1 MTKRFFDL
9 VLSIFAVVLMLPVW
23 LILLIILRVESAA
36 PVMTRSHRVGKNGRM
51 VKVWEFRSALA
62 EPDAMETV
70 GGCHGEQITRVGA
83 ILRRSGIARWP
94 LLLNVIRGDF
104 SLVGP
109 RAELPRYV
117 GCYPTDIRKSVL
129 SIKPGLFDLASVS
142 FRKETQLLAGLQGD
156 DLEECYVE
164 KILPVRLEYAQ
175 RYVENHTTR
184 LDFSILVNS
193 LLGVFQRD
201 VTKKNAIP

>member
-1 MTKRFFDL
+1 MMKRLID
-9 VLSIFAVVLMLPVW
+9 VILSSLALMLMVPAW
-23 LILLIILRVESAA
+23 ALLWVVLRVESAA
-36 PVMTRSHRVGKNGRM
+36 PVFTRSHRVGKNGRM
-51 VKVWEFRSALA
+51 VKVWEFRTALA

-70 GGCHGEQITRVGA
+70 GGCHGEQVTRVGA

-94 LLLNVIRGDF
+94 LLINVMRGDF

-129 SIKPGLFDLASVS
+129 SIRPGLFDLATIN
-142 FRKETQLLAGLQGD
+142 FRQEPRLMADLHGD
-156 DLEECYVE
+156 DLEEFYVE

-175 RYVENHTTR
+175 RYLEQQDTW
-184 LDFSILVNS
+184 LDLRILLFS
-193 LLGVFQRD
+193 LLRLSSE
-201 VTKKNAIP
+201 K

>member
-1 MTKRFFDL
+1 
-9 VLSIFAVVLMLPVW
+9 
-23 LILLIILRVESAA
+23 
-36 PVMTRSHRVGKNGRM
+36 
-51 VKVWEFRSALA
+51 
-62 EPDAMETV
+62 METV

-129 SIKPGLFDLASVS
+129 SIKPGLFDLATIN
-142 FRKETQLLAGLQGD
+142 FRQEARLMADLHGD
-156 DLEECYVE
+156 DLEEFYVE
-164 KILPVRLEYAQ
+164 KILPVRLDYAQ
-175 RYVENHTTR
+175 RYVEQQDIW
-184 LDFSILVNS
+184 LDFRILLFS
-193 LLGVFQRD
+193 CLRIFQRE
-201 VTKKNAIP
+201 TSEAQAK

>member
-1 MTKRFFDL
+1 MMKRLID
-9 VLSIFAVVLMLPVW
+9 VILSSLALMLMVPAW
-23 LILLIILRVESAA
+23 ALLWMVLRVESAA
-36 PVMTRSHRVGKNGRM
+36 PVFTRSHRVGKNGRM
-51 VKVWEFRSALA
+51 VKVWEFRTALA

-70 GGCHGEQITRVGA
+70 GGCHGEQVTRVGA

-94 LLLNVIRGDF
+94 LLLNVMRGDF

-129 SIKPGLFDLASVS
+129 SIRPGLFDLATIN
-142 FRKETQLLAGLQGD
+142 FRQEPRLMADLHGD
-156 DLEECYVE
+156 DLEEFYVE

-175 RYVENHTTR
+175 RYLEQQDIW
-184 LDFSILVNS
+184 LDLRILLFS
-193 LLGVFQRD
+193 LLRLSSE
-201 VTKKNAIP
+201 K